1 MLESVCEHPL
11 PRRHLNETD
20 LSLSEQQK
28 LTYVQYNM
36 RLRHVRENP
45 TFEPVFL
52 PPMVLDPIDSEA
64 ADDFDEGSGVQSVR
78 MWTTTPGMLRTLG

>member
-36 RLRHVRENP
+36 RLRHVRENQ

-52 PPMVLDPIDSEA
+52 PMVLDPIDSEA
-64 ADDFDEGSGVQSVR
+64 ADDFDEGSD
-78 MWTTTPGMLRTLG
+78 

>member
-11 PRRHLNETD
+11 PPRRRHLNETGD
-20 LSLSEQQK
+20 LSLSEQQNLK

-52 PPMVLDPIDSEA
+52 PP
-64 ADDFDEGSGVQSVR
+64 
-78 MWTTTPGMLRTLG
+78 

>member
-28 LTYVQYNM
+28 LTYVRSSYNM

-45 TFEPVFL
+45 TFEPVFV
-52 PPMVLDPIDSEA
+52 PPMVLDPLAIDSEA
-64 ADDFDEGSGVQSVR
+64 ADDFDEGSG
-78 MWTTTPGMLRTLG
+78 

>member
-52 PPMVLDPIDSEA
+52 QYHRWCWI
-64 ADDFDEGSGVQSVR
+64 QSTPR
-78 MWTTTPGMLRTLG
+78 PQTTSMKAQTS

>member
-1 MLESVCEHPL
+1 MLESVCEHPFKL
-11 PRRHLNETD
+11 PRRHVNETD

-28 LTYVQYNM
+28 LTGTYVQYYM

-52 PPMVLDPIDSEA
+52 QPWCWIMIQSTPRPAQTTSMKAQPSE
-64 ADDFDEGSGVQSVR
+64 VQAF
-78 MWTTTPGMLRTLG
+78 